1 MVIPVYNI
9 NEDKIEEI
17 SEMFPN
23 PPPPP
28 PPPAKNNNWE
38 LSSQDHSDEQAQ
50 NIKVVLSNDNY
61 GHFILVS
68 RGRKYKIW
76 M

>member
-17 SEMFPN
+17 SEMF
-23 PPPPP
+23 
-28 PPPAKNNNWE
+28 PAKNNNWE